1 MNMFQKVIVIGYGRI
16 TGEII
21 TYVLEKQKEYDYRLE
36 VIEHEVHSFSITE
49 KLCLEHE
56 IPFARIEEKKELAA
70 YFGAIS
76 EKTLIISASNNFL
89 FPKGLAEKENITIIN
104 FHNALLPAYPG
115 RNAPSWVIF
124 MGEKETGITWH
135 YVTAGVDE
143 GNIIIQ
149 KRCEIGT
156 DTKAYELAEQ
166 LMTLACE
173 AFTECFDAVLKER
186 AETKEQGFDAGR
198 RMYRSCE
205 VPADG
210 FFEMTQ
216 EPEGIY
222 RLLRSMDYGKS
233 GIFPPAQTAVDGKR
247 AEILRYRK
255 VMGKK
260 QEEMRN
266 EKQEQPAGGKRQAG
280 EGFVYLPLAG
290 ETLLKMKYRFL

>member
-1 MNMFQKVIVIGYGRI
+1 MKENTVFQKVIIIGYGKI

-21 TYVLEKQKEYDYRLE
+21 TYAIEKRKEYGYRLE
-36 VIEHEVHSFSITE
+36 VIEHEVHAFSITE
-49 KLCLEHE
+49 KLCLEQE
-56 IPFARIEEKKELAA
+56 IPFARIEDKKELAA
-70 YFGAIS
+70 YLGAVG

-89 FPKGLAEKENITIIN
+89 FPKWLVEKENITIIN

-149 KRCEIGT
+149 KRCEIGA
-156 DTKAYELAEQ
+156 DTRAYELTER
-166 LMTLACE
+166 LMELAYE
-173 AFTECFDAVLKER
+173 AFTECFEAVLTEQ

-198 RMYRSCE
+198 RMYRSYE

-216 EPEGIY
+216 APEDIY
-222 RLLRSMDYGKS
+222 RLLRSVDYGKS
-233 GIFPPAQTAVDGKR
+233 GIFPPVQTTIDGKR

-255 VMGKK
+255 IVGKK
-260 QEEMRN
+260 QE
-266 EKQEQPAGGKRQAG
+266 

-290 ETLLKMKYRFL
+290 DALLKMKYRFL